1 MSTSSVHAR
10 AKHIVDAFEAVWAD
24 PRAHRYRFLEHFSPE
39 VVLRAPL
46 AGRTR
51 GRAAGYAAFRRTFA
65 LLPDLTAQVD
75 DWSVS
80 ERAIYISMTFRT
92 AVRGPFEWR
101 SVDVLQ
107 LSDDAVVQRGA
118 YFDPLPLL
126 GYLLRHPSLVWRWVR
141 LRRGAPPRSWP
152 DGSTDA
158 TTTTDHPGGPA
169 V

>member
-1 MSTSSVHAR
+1 MNTSSLNAR
-10 AKHIVDAFEAVWAD
+10 ASQIVDVFKALWTD
-24 PRAHRYRFLEHFSPE
+24 PRAHHYRFLEHFSPD

-65 LLPDLTAQVD
+65 LLPDLTAQVH

-80 ERAIYISMTFRT
+80 GRAVYIAMTFRT

-107 LSDDAVVQRGA
+107 LSGDDVVERRA

-126 GYLLRHPSLVWRWVR
+126 GYVLRHPSLVWRWVR
-141 LRRGAPPRSWP
+141 LRLRAAPRSWP
-152 DGSTDA
+152 DGSTE
-158 TTTTDHPGGPA
+158 P
-169 V
+169 